1 MSPSELLYV
10 AEITVKYKEKQK
22 EQMEKENAR

>member
-10 AEITVKYKEKQK
+10 AEITVRYKEKQK
-22 EQMEKENAR
+22 EQMENAR